1 MNIQEW
7 LNKVADRKTLP
18 IDHPDN
24 HSFLDD
30 RKEYDIYVS
39 KFDGSYIGLP
49 GLLDVKEPTDTIIKF
64 LAEHEVTEELTHG
77 VGFSPKENKWY
88 GWSHRAIH
96 GFTIGSTC
104 KRGDCHY
111 VPANKEDLANCE
123 VEFYAD
129 IREDYIHPP
138 QIKYDIDSSKSSYEI
153 IWVHKETGEKLSR
166 INKYPDKYG
175 RGEWVAETIEDA
187 KQMAI
192 DFSNGVS

>member
-1 MNIQEW
+1 MNTQEW

-18 IDHPDN
+18 VDHPDN

-30 RKEYDIYVS
+30 RKEYDVYVS

-49 GLLDVKEPTDTIIKF
+49 DLLDINLRDTTIKF
-64 LAEHEVTEELTHG
+64 LAEHEITEELTYG
-77 VGFSPKENKWY
+77 LGFSLKENKWY
-88 GWSHRAIH
+88 GWSHRAIQ

-111 VPANKEDLANCE
+111 IPVDKEDLANSM

-129 IREDYIHPP
+129 IRKDCIHPP
-138 QIKYDIDSSKSSYEI
+138 QIKHDIDSAKSSYEI
-153 IWVHKETGEKLSR
+153 IWTHKETGETLSMV
-166 INKYPDKYG
+166 NKYPDTYG
-175 RGEWVAETIEDA
+175 KGEWVAETLEDA

-192 DFSNGVS
+192 DFRDEVS